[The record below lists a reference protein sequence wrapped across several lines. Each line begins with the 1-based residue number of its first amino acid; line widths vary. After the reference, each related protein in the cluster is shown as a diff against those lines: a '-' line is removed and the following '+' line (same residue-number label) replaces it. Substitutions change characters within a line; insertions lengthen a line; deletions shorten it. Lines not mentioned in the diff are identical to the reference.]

1 MIRMIYMD
9 AANAQTSRRTTLVC
23 IIFVCVVIICYGTW
37 VLWLFTRINRPVN
50 VPIAMT
56 VGHLRTPVFRVN
68 RAAFYDI
75 EIEVQKTIP
84 FETLN
89 CLLGTAMAQRSTD
102 LQECPDKP
110 SVVKA
115 SWILSS
121 NGRIVAQ
128 GSTDDH
134 RSGAWRNDSIS
145 RELGIFK
152 SQKGR
157 PYVLD
162 VDVLADGSSLA
173 AGNPHLKVEVSPAV
187 YEDETVLG
195 TMLFFLAATLILIG
209 MVISLAGF
217 VKTRR
222 ARRLTDPTKV
232 GGA

>member
-1 MIRMIYMD
+1 M
-9 AANAQTSRRTTLVC
+9 LVGL
-23 IIFVCVVIICYGTW
+23 IFVCVGVTCYGTW
-37 VLWLFTRINRPVN
+37 ALWLFTRINRPVN

-56 VGHLRTPVFRVN
+56 VGHVRTPVFKVN

-75 EIEVQKTIP
+75 EIKVQKTIP
-84 FETLN
+84 FEILN
-89 CLLGTAMAQRSTD
+89 CLLGTAMAQSSTD

-121 NGRIVAQ
+121 DGKIVAQ
-128 GSTDDH
+128 GSTDDL
-134 RSGAWRNDSIS
+134 RSGAWENNSIS
-145 RELGIFK
+145 RELGFFK

-162 VDVLADGSSLA
+162 VDVLAGGSSLA
-173 AGNPHLKVEVSPAV
+173 AGNPHLEVEVSPAV
-187 YEDETVLG
+187 YEDEMVLG
-195 TMLFFLAATLILIG
+195 AILFFLAAGLILVG
-209 MVISLAGF
+209 MVTSLAAF
-217 VKTRR
+217 VKTWR

>member
-1 MIRMIYMD
+1 MIRMICMD
-9 AANAQTSRRTTLVC
+9 VARAQPSRTMLVGL
-23 IIFVCVVIICYGTW
+23 IFVCVGLICYGAW
-37 VLWLFTRINRPVN
+37 ALWLFTRINRPVN

-56 VGHLRTPVFRVN
+56 VGHVRTPVFKVN

-121 NGRIVAQ
+121 DGKVVAQ
-128 GSTDDH
+128 GSTDDL
-134 RSGAWRNDSIS
+134 RSGAWGNNSIS
-145 RELGIFK
+145 RELGFFK

-162 VDVLADGSSLA
+162 VDVLADGSPLA
-173 AGNPHLKVEVSPAV
+173 VGNPHLKVEVSPAV
-187 YEDETVLG
+187 YEDEMVLG
-195 TMLFFLAATLILIG
+195 AMLFFLAAALILIG
-209 MVISLAGF
+209 MIISGVAFG
-217 VKTRR
+217 KTRR
-222 ARRLTDPTKV
+222 ARRLTGPTRV
-232 GGA
+232 AGA